1 MRITERGQVTIP
13 KRIRE
18 RFGLTPDTE
27 IDFVERD
34 GHLQVVRRTGTQ
46 RSRIDSLYGRQ
57 RWERSTDELM
67 RLLRE

>member
-27 IDFVERD
+27 IDFLERD
-34 GHLQVVRRTGTQ
+34 GHLEVVRRDGAQ

>member
-27 IDFVERD
+27 VEFMERD
-34 GHLQVVRRTGTQ
+34 GHLELVRRSGSQ
-46 RSRIDSLYGRQ
+46 RSRIHALYGRQ

-67 RLLRE
+67 QLLRQ